1 MALKVDYVL
10 KETGKNLVRNPW
22 LTVATVLC
30 VFVSIVLVGA
40 SLLTR
45 QGMQN
50 ATLQWQGGVEFIVYM
65 NPDAT
70 QDQIDAVQRSL
81 DENPQVETYEFLDK
95 DQVFE
100 RFRQLFERDSPELV
114 ETITPD
120 VLPTQFD
127 VKPTEANTDLVQ
139 ALKQQFA
146 EKPGVREV
154 VAADEAIRTIERLS
168 NLLSLGMV
176 LIAVF
181 LTVAA
186 LVLIGNTIQTAIFA
200 RRREIEVMKLV
211 GATNWFIRVPFMLEG
226 VIQGVLGSMLGIAGV
241 YGLNWAFDRYFAS
254 EDAGLDLLANFTVAS
269 GDVFA
274 TAVLLLIG
282 GVLIGA
288 IASAVAVTFY
298 VNV

>member
-1 MALKVDYVL
+1 VALKVDYVL